1 MVETVGISVTNTLV
15 SLNLTGVAC
24 IIYIYIFF
32 FKDVMILILLGERL
46 VFRKD
51 GQLRYALISGEQ
63 TSFRFGDDVFLFE
76 MGKERTSESR
86 FG

>member
-24 IIYIYIFF
+24 IIYIYF